1 MAENGIGSLIIFTT
15 LIFLIAPVFIILY
28 ITAYSRRKKRHIDE
42 KANLKNAFQQELLKT
57 QIEVQE
63 ETLANVGREIHD
75 NITQVLSFVKLNLAL
90 SANADPADQQ
100 KKINESRELIA
111 RAINDLRHLS
121 KSLNFEHIMQHGLL
135 NALKTEAERINN
147 SGIVQIN
154 LRVDGDS
161 YSLGT
166 QRELVLFR
174 IFQESLN
181 NTLKHAGASRIN
193 ITLQYSEQLFNLTLE
208 DDGMGF
214 SPDEL
219 EGNSGSGLKN
229 MENRAAMMGA
239 VASLYSSPGKGCSIN
254 VTLNPNK
261 KQLYADGNPP
271 NSIS

>member
-1 MAENGIGSLIIFTT
+1 MDNIKQIIVLATF
-15 LIFLIAPVFIILY
+15 IFLLAPLALVVY
-28 ITAYSRRKKRHIDE
+28 VNVYNKRKKKHIEE
-42 KANLKNAFQQELLKT
+42 KEHLKGVFQQELLKT
-57 QIEVQE
+57 HIEVQE
-63 ETLANVGREIHD
+63 QTLSNVGREIHD

-90 SANADPADQQ
+90 AGNISAEAQK

-135 NALKTEAERINN
+135 NALQTEADRINN
-147 SGIVQIN
+147 SGIIQIN
-154 LRVDGDS
+154 LRIDGDN
-161 YSLGT
+161 YSLGA
-166 QRELVLFR
+166 QRELVFFR

-181 NTLKHAGASRIN
+181 NTLKHANASRIN
-193 ITLQYSEQLFNLTLE
+193 ITLQYSEQLFNLTIE

-219 EGNSGSGLKN
+219 EGNAGSGLKN

-239 VASLYSSPGKGCSIN
+239 ETALYSSPGKGCSLRI
-254 VTLNPNK
+254 TLNPNK

>member
-1 MAENGIGSLIIFTT
+1 MDNIKQIILLAT
-15 LIFLIAPVFIILY
+15 LIFLLAPLALVIY
-28 ITAYSRRKKRHIDE
+28 ITVYNKRKKRHIEE
-42 KANLKNAFQQELLKT
+42 KEHLKSVFEQELLRT

-63 ETLANVGREIHD
+63 QTLSNVGREIHD

-90 SANADPADQQ
+90 AATINPETQK
-100 KKINESRELIA
+100 KKINESRDLIA

-121 KSLNFEHIMQHGLL
+121 KSLNFEHIMQNGLL
-135 NALKTEAERINN
+135 NALQSEAERINN
-147 SGIVQIN
+147 SGIIQIN
-154 LRVDGDS
+154 LKVEGDN

-166 QRELVLFR
+166 QRELVFFR

-193 ITLQYSEQLFNLTLE
+193 ITLQYSEQLFNLTIE

-219 EGNSGSGLKN
+219 AGNAGSGLKN
-229 MENRAAMMGA
+229 MESRAAMMGA
-239 VASLYSSPGKGCSIN
+239 VTLLYSSPGKGCSLN

-261 KQLYADGNPP
+261 KQLYADGNSP
-271 NSIS
+271 NSIG

>member
-1 MAENGIGSLIIFTT
+1 MDNIKQIILLTT
-15 LIFLIAPVFIILY
+15 FIFLLAPLALVVYVTIY
-28 ITAYSRRKKRHIDE
+28 NKRKKKHIEE

-63 ETLANVGREIHD
+63 ETLGNVGREIHD

-90 SANADPADQQ
+90 AVNAEPADQQ

-135 NALKTEAERINN
+135 NALQAEADRINN
-147 SGIVQIN
+147 SGIIQIN
-154 LRVDGDS
+154 LRIDGDS
-161 YSLGT
+161 YSLGA
-166 QRELVLFR
+166 QRELVFFR

-214 SPDEL
+214 SPDEMQ
-219 EGNSGSGLKN
+219 GNAGSGLKN
-229 MENRAAMMGA
+229 MQNRAAMMGA
-239 VASLYSSPGKGCSIN
+239 VTSLYSSPGKGCSIN

-261 KQLYADGNPP
+261 KQLYADGNLP

>member
-1 MAENGIGSLIIFTT
+1 MDNIKQIILLATF
-15 LIFLIAPVFIILY
+15 IFLLAPLALVVYVTIY
-28 ITAYSRRKKRHIDE
+28 NKRKKKHIEE
-42 KANLKNAFQQELLKT
+42 KEHLKSVFQQELLKT

-63 ETLANVGREIHD
+63 QTLSNVGREIHD

-90 SANADPADQQ
+90 AGNLNPETQQ
-100 KKINESRELIA
+100 KKITESRDLIA

-135 NALKTEAERINN
+135 NALQTEADRINN
-147 SGIVQIN
+147 SGIIQIN
-154 LRVDGDS
+154 LRIDGDN
-161 YSLGT
+161 YSLGA
-166 QRELVLFR
+166 QRELVFFR

-193 ITLQYSEQLFNLTLE
+193 ITLQYSEQLFNLTIE

-214 SPDEL
+214 SPEEL
-219 EGNSGSGLKN
+219 AGNAGSGLKN

-239 VASLYSSPGKGCSIN
+239 ETMLYSSPGKGCSLT

>member
-1 MAENGIGSLIIFTT
+1 MDNIKQEVILLT
-15 LIFLIAPVFIILY
+15 LIFLLAPLAIIIY
-28 ITAYSRRKKRHIDE
+28 INVYNSRKKRHIEE
-42 KANLKNAFQQELLKT
+42 KEQLKNAFQQELLKT

-63 ETLANVGREIHD
+63 QTLSNVGREIHD

-90 SANADPADQQ
+90 AANANVEVQQ
-100 KKINESRELIA
+100 KKINESRDLIA

-135 NALKTEAERINN
+135 NALQTEADRINN
-147 SGIVQIN
+147 SGLIQIN
-154 LRVDGDS
+154 LRIDGDS
-161 YSLGT
+161 YSLGA
-166 QRELVLFR
+166 QRELVFFR

-214 SPDEL
+214 SPNEL
-219 EGNSGSGLKN
+219 EGNAGSGLKN

-239 VASLYSSPGKGCSIN
+239 VTSLYSSPGKGCSIN